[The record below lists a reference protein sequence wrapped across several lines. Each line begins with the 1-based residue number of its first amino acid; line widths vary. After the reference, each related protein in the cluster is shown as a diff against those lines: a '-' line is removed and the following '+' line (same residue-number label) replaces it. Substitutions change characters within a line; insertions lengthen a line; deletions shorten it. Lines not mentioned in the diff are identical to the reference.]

1 VVVNA
6 QPYFGLLAIGLIYF
20 CLRYALAG
28 WARFSET
35 IGLAAFWLY
44 NGGLVSGYC
53 RIFPIGWPQLDAV
66 YEHGFAYARSSARIP
81 FSGGWMRFP
90 GDVAF
95 ALGALLVAGISSSSL
110 ALCTQ
115 PCQAAPFRPA
125 CPGIISRIS
134 QSYSAPE
141 ASPMPVLVIRRNL

>member
-1 VVVNA
+1 MVVNA

-53 RIFPIGWPQLDAV
+53 RRRSAV
-66 YEHGFAYARSSARIP
+66 VEGRRRGMWRSPDSNP
-81 FSGGWMRFP
+81 S
-90 GDVAF
+90 
-95 ALGALLVAGISSSSL
+95 
-110 ALCTQ
+110 C
-115 PCQAAPFRPA
+115 
-125 CPGIISRIS
+125 
-134 QSYSAPE
+134 
-141 ASPMPVLVIRRNL
+141 SPHIQR